1 MHYVCTVCRSSFG
14 SPKTVTPGSPTVE
27 LLLYGLLFIP
37 GLLYSGYRHANR
49 RKVCPKCGA
58 TQFVGT
64 DTPRG
69 LAILAR
75 VEGIV
80 LDRLAASPM
89 RAR

>member
-1 MHYVCTVCRSSFG
+1 MNYVCTVCQSSFG
-14 SPKTVTPGSPTVE
+14 NPTTVTPGSPKME

-37 GLLYSGYRHANR
+37 GLLYSSYRLANR

-58 TQFVGT
+58 PEFVGT

-75 VEGIV
+75 LEDILPRRRV
-80 LDRLAASPM
+80 
-89 RAR
+89 

>member
-1 MHYVCTVCRSSFG
+1 MNYVCTVCRSSFG

-37 GLLYSGYRHANR
+37 GLLYSSYRLANS
-49 RKVCPKCGA
+49 RKVCPNCGA
-58 TQFVGT
+58 SQFVGT

-75 VEGIV
+75 VEEI
-80 LDRLAASPM
+80 LPRRIQKS
-89 RAR
+89 

>member
-1 MHYVCTVCRSSFG
+1 
-14 SPKTVTPGSPTVE
+14 VE
-27 LLLYGLLFIP
+27 TLLYCLLFVP

-58 TQFVGT
+58 SEFVGT

-75 VEGIV
+75 LEEILPRRHPG
-80 LDRLAASPM
+80 
-89 RAR
+89 